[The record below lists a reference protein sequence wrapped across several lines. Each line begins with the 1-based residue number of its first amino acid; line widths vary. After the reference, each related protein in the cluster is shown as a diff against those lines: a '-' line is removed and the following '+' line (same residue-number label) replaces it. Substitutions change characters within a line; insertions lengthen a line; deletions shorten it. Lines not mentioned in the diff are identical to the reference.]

1 MSECG
6 CFSVNMLRIYIV
18 FIICLHVCCASS
30 DCTSHDDHDA
40 VSQDETEKATKLK
53 LGSIALLLMAGGVG
67 VSLPLIGKKIP
78 ALQPENDIFFMVK
91 AFAAGVILCTGFVH
105 ILPDAFERLNSPCL
119 ENTTASKFPFA
130 GFVAMLSA
138 MGTLMIDTFATG
150 YYKRQHF
157 SNNNGSKQV
166 NVVVDEEEHA
176 GHVHVHTHASHGHTH
191 GSTELIRRRIVSQVL
206 EIGIVVHSVI
216 IGISLG
222 ASQSIDTIKPL
233 MAALSFHQF
242 FEGLGLGG
250 CLSLA
255 ELKSKS
261 TVIMAAFFSVM
272 APVGIGIGMGMS
284 SGLGYKK
291 DSKEA
296 IMVEGMLNA
305 ASAGILIYM
314 SLVDLLAP
322 DFMNPRLLSNL
333 WLHLAAFLSLL
344 LGSASMSLLAIWA

>member
-1 MSECG
+1 
-6 CFSVNMLRIYIV
+6 MLRIYII
-18 FIICLHVCCASS
+18 FMICLHVCSASS
-30 DCTSHDDHDA
+30 DCTSHDDQEA
-40 VSQDETEKATKLK
+40 VSQDEAEKATKLK
-53 LGSIALLLMAGGVG
+53 LGSIALLLVAGGVG
-67 VSLPLIGKKIP
+67 VSLPLVGKKIP

-105 ILPDAFERLNSPCL
+105 ILPDAFERLGSPCL
-119 ENTTASKFPFA
+119 QSTAAGKFPFA

-157 SNNNGSKQV
+157 GSNNGNKQV
-166 NVVVDEEEHA
+166 VNVVDEEEHA
-176 GHVHVHTHASHGHTH
+176 GHVHVHTHASHGHAH

-222 ASQSIDTIKPL
+222 ASQSIETIKPL

-250 CLSLA
+250 CISLA

-261 TVIMAAFFSVM
+261 TVIMATFFSVT

-284 SGLGYKK
+284 SGLGYRKE
-291 DSKEA
+291 SKEA
-296 IMVEGMLNA
+296 LMVEGMLNA

-322 DFMNPRLLSNL
+322 DFVNPRLQSNL

-344 LGSASMSLLAIWA
+344 LGAASMSLLAIWA

>member
-6 CFSVNMLRIYIV
+6 YFSATTMLRICV
-18 FIICLHVCCASS
+18 VLIICLHMCCASS
-30 DCTSHDDHDA
+30 DCTSHDDP
-40 VSQDETEKATKLK
+40 VSQDEAEKATKLK
-53 LGSIALLLMAGGVG
+53 LGSIALLLVAGGVG
-67 VSLPLIGKKIP
+67 VSLPLIGKRIP

-105 ILPDAFERLNSPCL
+105 ILPDAFERLSSPCL
-119 ENTTASKFPFA
+119 QDTTAGKFPFA

-157 SNNNGSKQV
+157 NSNSGSKQV

-191 GSTELIRRRIVSQVL
+191 GSTELIRKRIVSQVL

-250 CLSLA
+250 CISMA
-255 ELKSKS
+255 EMKSKS
-261 TVIMAAFFSVM
+261 TVIMATFFSVT
-272 APVGIGIGMGMS
+272 APLGIGIGLGMS
-284 SGLGYKK
+284 SGFGYRKE
-291 DSKEA
+291 SKEA

-322 DFMNPRLLSNL
+322 DFMNPRLQSNL
-333 WLHLAAFLSLL
+333 WLHLAAYLSLV
-344 LGSASMSLLAIWA
+344 LGAASMSLLAIWA

>member
-1 MSECG
+1 MSEHCG
-6 CFSVNMLRIYIV
+6 CFSSNMLRIFLV
-18 FIICLHVCCASS
+18 FILCLHLCCASS

-40 VSQDETEKATKLK
+40 VSREKAEKATKLK
-53 LGSIALLLMAGGVG
+53 LGSIALLLVAGGVG
-67 VSLPLIGKKIP
+67 VSLPLAGKKIP
-78 ALQPENDIFFMVK
+78 ALHPENDIFFMVK

-105 ILPDAFERLNSPCL
+105 ILPDAFERLSSPCL
-119 ENTTASKFPFA
+119 EGTAASKFPFA
-130 GFVAMLSA
+130 GFVAMVSA
-138 MGTLMIDTFATG
+138 MGTLMIDTFAMG

-157 SNNNGSKQV
+157 SSNNGSKQV
-166 NVVVDEEEHA
+166 NVVDEEEHA
-176 GHVHVHTHASHGHTH
+176 DHVHVHTHASHGHTH

-222 ASQSIDTIKPL
+222 ASQSIETIKPL

-250 CLSLA
+250 CISLA

-261 TVIMAAFFSVM
+261 TVIMAAFFSVT
-272 APVGIGIGMGMS
+272 ASVGIGIGMGMS
-284 SGLGYKK
+284 GGLGYRRE
-291 DSKEA
+291 SKEA

-322 DFMNPRLLSNL
+322 DFVNPRLQSNL

-344 LGSASMSLLAIWA
+344 LGAASMSLLAIWA

>member
-1 MSECG
+1 MSEFNF
-6 CFSVNMLRIYIV
+6 CFSTNMLRVYV
-18 FIICLHVCCASS
+18 MLVICMHVCCASS
-30 DCTSHDDHDA
+30 DCTSHDEHDV
-40 VSQDETEKATKLK
+40 VSQEEAEKATTLK
-53 LGSIALLLMAGGVG
+53 LGSIALLLVAGGVG

-105 ILPDAFERLNSPCL
+105 ILPDAFERLSSPCL
-119 ENTTASKFPFA
+119 ENTAAGKFPFA

-138 MGTLMIDTFATG
+138 MGTLMIDTFATA
-150 YYKRQHF
+150 YYKRQH
-157 SNNNGSKQV
+157 SMGTKQV
-166 NVVVDEEEHA
+166 NVVEDEEHA
-176 GHVHVHTHASHGHTH
+176 GHVHVHTHASHGHSH

-250 CLSLA
+250 CISLA
-255 ELKSKS
+255 ELQSKS
-261 TVIMAAFFSVM
+261 TVIMATFFSVT

-284 SGLGYKK
+284 SGLGYRRE
-291 DSKEA
+291 SKEA

-322 DFMNPRLLSNL
+322 DFVNPRLQSNL

-344 LGSASMSLLAIWA
+344 LGAASMSLLAIWA

>member
-1 MSECG
+1 M
-6 CFSVNMLRIYIV
+6 
-18 FIICLHVCCASS
+18 CCASS
-30 DCTSHDDHDA
+30 DCTSHDNP
-40 VSQDETEKATKLK
+40 VSRDEAEKATKLK
-53 LGSIALLLMAGGVG
+53 LGSIALLLVAGGVG
-67 VSLPLIGKKIP
+67 VSLPLIGKRIP

-105 ILPDAFERLNSPCL
+105 ILPDAFQRLSSPCL
-119 ENTTASKFPFA
+119 QDTTAGKFPFA

-157 SNNNGSKQV
+157 NSNSGSKQV

-191 GSTELIRRRIVSQVL
+191 GSTELIRKRIVSQVL

-250 CLSLA
+250 CISLA
-255 ELKSKS
+255 EMKSKS
-261 TVIMAAFFSVM
+261 TVIMATFFSVT
-272 APVGIGIGMGMS
+272 APLGIGIGLGIS
-284 SGLGYKK
+284 SGFGYRRE
-291 DSKEA
+291 SKEA

-322 DFMNPRLLSNL
+322 DFMNPRLQSNL
-333 WLHLAAFLSLL
+333 WLHLAAYLSLVM
-344 LGSASMSLLAIWA
+344 GSASMSLLAIWA

>member
-1 MSECG
+1 M
-6 CFSVNMLRIYIV
+6 
-18 FIICLHVCCASS
+18 CCASS
-30 DCTSHDDHDA
+30 DCTSHDDHGA
-40 VSQDETEKATKLK
+40 ISQGETEKATKLK

-78 ALQPENDIFFMVK
+78 ALQPENDIFFMIK

-105 ILPDAFERLNSPCL
+105 ILPDAFGRLSSPCL
-119 ENTTASKFPFA
+119 ENTTAGKFPFA
-130 GFVAMLSA
+130 GFVTMSSA

-176 GHVHVHTHASHGHTH
+176 GHVHVHTHASHGHAH

-250 CLSLA
+250 CISLVSHLFHASLLSLI
-255 ELKSKS
+255 
-261 TVIMAAFFSVM
+261 T
-272 APVGIGIGMGMS
+272 
-284 SGLGYKK
+284 
-291 DSKEA
+291 
-296 IMVEGMLNA
+296 
-305 ASAGILIYM
+305 
-314 SLVDLLAP
+314 
-322 DFMNPRLLSNL
+322 
-333 WLHLAAFLSLL
+333 
-344 LGSASMSLLAIWA
+344 

>member
-1 MSECG
+1 MSYYLY
-6 CFSVNMLRIYIV
+6 FSTNMLRVYI
-18 FIICLHVCCASS
+18 ILILCLHICYASS
-30 DCTSHDDHDA
+30 DCTSHDDHGS
-40 VSQDETEKATKLK
+40 VSQEETEKATKLK

-105 ILPDAFERLNSPCL
+105 ILPDAFERLSSPCL
-119 ENTTASKFPFA
+119 QTTAAGKFPFA
-130 GFVAMLSA
+130 GFIAMLSA

-157 SNNNGSKQV
+157 STNNGNKQV
-166 NVVVDEEEHA
+166 SVVDEEEHA

-222 ASQSIDTIKPL
+222 ASQSVETVKPL

-250 CLSLA
+250 CISLA
-255 ELKSKS
+255 ELQSKS
-261 TVIMAAFFSVM
+261 TVIMAAFFSVT

-284 SGLGYKK
+284 SGLGYSKE
-291 DSKEA
+291 SKEA

-314 SLVDLLAP
+314 SLVDLLAA
-322 DFMNPRLLSNL
+322 DFANPRLQSNL

-344 LGSASMSLLAIWA
+344 LGAGSMSLLAIWA

>member
-1 MSECG
+1 M
-6 CFSVNMLRIYIV
+6 
-18 FIICLHVCCASS
+18 HVCCASS
-30 DCTSHDDHDA
+30 DCTSHDEHGF
-40 VSQDETEKATKLK
+40 VSQEEAERATTLK
-53 LGSIALLLMAGGVG
+53 LGSIALLLVAGGVG

-105 ILPDAFERLNSPCL
+105 ILPDAFERLSSPCL
-119 ENTTASKFPFA
+119 ESTAAEKFPFA

-138 MGTLMIDTFATG
+138 MGTLMIDTFATA
-150 YYKRQHF
+150 YYKRQH
-157 SNNNGSKQV
+157 SMGNKQV
-166 NVVVDEEEHA
+166 SVVEDEE
-176 GHVHVHTHASHGHTH
+176 HGHSH

-222 ASQSIDTIKPL
+222 ASQSVDTIKPL

-250 CLSLA
+250 CISLA
-255 ELKSKS
+255 ELQSKS
-261 TVIMAAFFSVM
+261 TVIMATFFSVT

-284 SGLGYKK
+284 SGLGYGRE
-291 DSKEA
+291 SKEA

-322 DFMNPRLLSNL
+322 DFVNPRLQSNL

-344 LGSASMSLLAIWA
+344 LGAASMSLLAIWA